1 MRPIEFELERTV
13 RAPVEQVS
21 ARLLDIEGYHEWM
34 AGAGSML
41 ARTRLTS
48 PGEPAVGSTYVD
60 QTSRGDLPGEIAGLE
75 APRTIV
81 YHWWE
86 KSRAGSLTF
95 EGWPSYHLE
104 PAGEG
109 ETRVRH
115 RATLAAYGGWG
126 LASPVLRRL
135 ALKERTTTIDAL
147 TASFERNPTSGADAR
162 I

>member
-1 MRPIEFELERTV
+1 MDGQGGQHA
-13 RAPVEQVS
+13 RAH
-21 ARLLDIEGYHEWM
+21 R
-34 AGAGSML
+34 
-41 ARTRLTS
+41 
-48 PGEPAVGSTYVD
+48 
-60 QTSRGDLPGEIAGLE
+60 
-75 APRTIV
+75 
-81 YHWWE
+81 
-86 KSRAGSLTF
+86 TF

-147 TASFERNPTSGADAR
+147 KASFERNPTSGADAR